1 MIVMHLISDKCDFLI
16 KPITAFAWRV
26 YAPLDRTEKLF
37 MKMTNIFTMVNQVG
51 IERCR
56 FIMKKYSSMLR
67 LQLAL
72 ILIYCFM
79 RKGSDKFS
87 I

>member
-1 MIVMHLISDKCDFLI
+1 MLIIVIYLISEKCDFII

-51 IERCR
+51 IACCQ

-67 LQLAL
+67 LQLAH
-72 ILIYCFM
+72 I
-79 RKGSDKFS
+79 
-87 I
+87 

>member
-1 MIVMHLISDKCDFLI
+1 MLMIVMYLISDKCDFII

-51 IERCR
+51 TECCQ
-56 FIMKKYSSMLR
+56 FIMKKYLSVLR
-67 LQLAL
+67 LQLAH
-72 ILIYCFM
+72 I
-79 RKGSDKFS
+79 
-87 I
+87 

>member
-1 MIVMHLISDKCDFLI
+1 MLMIVMYFISDKCDFII

-51 IERCR
+51 TQFCQ
-56 FIMKKYSSMLR
+56 FIMKKYPSMLR
-67 LQLAL
+67 LQLAV
-72 ILIYCFM
+72 I
-79 RKGSDKFS
+79 
-87 I
+87 